1 MKSLQKL
8 LNTLTIWRRTQA
20 RLKRQTEH
28 LDNHPKMLT
37 VCWQFFEINQ
47 FVCDL
52 FLELTLTC
60 PIVKQTL
67 LRQLHLLGYYQ
78 FCSYLQSQPKDPK
91 VFRCSFGTSYL
102 RISSH
107 INMKITTSI
116 ITATMGTKKYCTF
129 LFYIHL
135 NRGTSLDFKIDG
147 YRKTIHPLIKRG
159 PND

>member
-1 MKSLQKL
+1 
-8 LNTLTIWRRTQA
+8 
-20 RLKRQTEH
+20 
-28 LDNHPKMLT
+28 MLV
-37 VCWQFFEINQ
+37 VCLGYFEINQ
-47 FVCDL
+47 FVCSPL
-52 FLELTLTC
+52 LELILTY
-60 PIVKQTL
+60 PMMKQSL
-67 LRQLHLLGYYQ
+67 LRQLHFLRYYL

-116 ITATMGTKKYCTF
+116 ITAIMGTKKYCTF

-135 NRGTSLDFKIDG
+135 NRGTSLDLKIDG
-147 YRKTIHPLIKRG
+147 YRKTIHPLINRG

>member
-1 MKSLQKL
+1 
-8 LNTLTIWRRTQA
+8 
-20 RLKRQTEH
+20 
-28 LDNHPKMLT
+28 MLV
-37 VCWQFFEINQ
+37 VCWWFFEINQ
-47 FVCDL
+47 TVCDL
-52 FLELTLTC
+52 FLELVLTC
-60 PIVKQTL
+60 PMVKQAL
-67 LRQLHLLGYYQ
+67 LHQLHLLGYYQ

-116 ITATMGTKKYCTF
+116 ITAIMGTKKYCTF

-135 NRGTSLDFKIDG
+135 NRGTSLDLKIDG
-147 YRKTIHPLIKRG
+147 YRKTIHPLINRG